1 MEMVDQGRWHSPRQY
16 SGLIRGGAALLCS
29 FETDKQCIM
38 VEWAGV
44 SMELLL
50 LGWTKL
56 VAAVAH

>member
-1 MEMVDQGRWHSPRQY
+1 
-16 SGLIRGGAALLCS
+16 
-29 FETDKQCIM
+29 M